1 MKKYSVQYLLRIAF
15 LISFFSAMTGNAI
28 GVESGKLE
36 TATFAGGCFWCM
48 EHAFDEVDGVVST
61 ISGYIGGHKDH
72 PTYKEVSSGQTGH
85 TEAVQLTYDQ
95 SKVSYDEL
103 LEVFWR
109 NIDPTVK
116 DRQFCDWGNQYRTTI
131 FYHTEDQKKL
141 AVASKHRLER
151 NRPFE
156 GPVVTPVVQA
166 SQFFPAEEHHQ
177 DYHIKNPLQYKFYRF
192 SCGRDQR
199 LRELWGKKTSFR
211 GQRHE

>member
-1 MKKYSVQYLLRIAF
+1 MKKYSVQYFLRVLL
-15 LISFFSAMTGNAI
+15 LISFLSAITGNAI
-28 GVESGKLE
+28 GAESENLK

-72 PTYKEVSSGQTGH
+72 PTYREVSSGTTGH
-85 TEAVQLTYDQ
+85 TEAVQVVYDS
-95 SKVSYDEL
+95 SKVRYGML
-103 LEVFWR
+103 LEVFWT

-116 DRQFCDWGNQYRTTI
+116 DRQFCDRGNQYRTTI
-131 FYHTEDQKKL
+131 FYHTKEQKKL
-141 AVASKHRLER
+141 AVASKRSLER
-151 NRPFE
+151 DRPFE
-156 GPVVTPVVQA
+156 GPVVTPILQA

-199 LRELWGKKTSFR
+199 LKELWGKRTSF
-211 GQRHE
+211 GGLRHE